1 MDTNSL
7 LDAVKT
13 RLNITSERALAR
25 EAFKVDV
32 ASLRDMRQRG
42 LSDERAL
49 QVATLL
55 DLNAGE
61 VLAAIRAERAK
72 SPEVRAVWQKVAE
85 SMRSALGMV
94 TAATV
99 AALLFLSHAQPA
111 IASVA
116 SQLCVL
122 C

>member
-1 MDTNSL
+1 MDSNAL
-7 LDAVKT
+7 LDAVKA
-13 RLNITSERALAR
+13 RLNLSSDYALAKHFECNQESIRKMR
-25 EAFKVDV
+25 E
-32 ASLRDMRQRG
+32 RG

-49 QVATLL
+49 QCATLL
-55 DLNAGE
+55 DLSAGE
-61 VLAAIRAERAK
+61 VLASIRAERAK
-72 SPEVRAVWQKVAE
+72 NPEVKAVWQKVAE